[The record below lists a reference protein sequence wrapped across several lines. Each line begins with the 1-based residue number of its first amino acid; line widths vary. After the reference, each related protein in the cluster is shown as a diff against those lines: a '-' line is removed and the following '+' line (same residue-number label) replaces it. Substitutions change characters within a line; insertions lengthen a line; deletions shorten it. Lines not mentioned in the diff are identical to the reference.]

1 MKKLNLLLGFLL
13 FASAISYS
21 QTMKRYEVDK
31 HKHFTAGLIISVAA
45 SEIFYHKTK
54 NRNKAI
60 LFGIGM
66 GVLAGAAKEIYDST
80 GRGNCDA
87 KDFLWT
93 ATGASLP
100 CLTYV
105 IHI

>member
-66 GVLAGAAKEIYDST
+66 GVLAGAAKEIY
-80 GRGNCDA
+80 G
-87 KDFLWT
+87 
-93 ATGASLP
+93 
-100 CLTYV
+100 
-105 IHI
+105 